1 MILLVIFLILKNKI
15 YEFFYQLKYHI
26 IYVHKPWKLTLFFL
40 SSAMF
45 LLILLCCFGI
55 FPLSVSSNIE
65 SLLQTMAQSASTF
78 FIFLIS
84 LIVLI
89 IQVSTQR
96 YTWDF
101 HRRILLNSY
110 FLLYTFS
117 LLLPIFTPLY
127 ALSNISRFQSKELMI
142 LVNFSFTLLLYLG
155 TLEDKNF
162 NFIWKAWI
170 EIEDED
176 NPLIF
181 SVWERIKIFW
191 KKLLEIEEE
200 FPQKFINI
208 GEEKLRDA
216 IIKDE
221 LKAKEKI
228 DIFREFKNI
237 GEKKGKNEIAKECNE
252 IYNELKNL
260 QKK

>member
-1 MILLVIFLILKNKI
+1 MGHHLEEEYKRFEYYLKNRDKHGMRWKFQ
-15 YEFFYQLKYHI
+15 EI
-26 IYVHKPWKLTLFFL
+26 INIATR
-40 SSAMF
+40 A
-45 LLILLCCFGI
+45 
-55 FPLSVSSNIE
+55 IE
-65 SLLQTMAQSASTF
+65 SG
-78 FIFLIS
+78 
-84 LIVLI
+84 
-89 IQVSTQR
+89 
-96 YTWDF
+96 
-101 HRRILLNSY
+101 
-110 FLLYTFS
+110 
-117 LLLPIFTPLY
+117 
-127 ALSNISRFQSKELMI
+127 
-142 LVNFSFTLLLYLG
+142 YLG